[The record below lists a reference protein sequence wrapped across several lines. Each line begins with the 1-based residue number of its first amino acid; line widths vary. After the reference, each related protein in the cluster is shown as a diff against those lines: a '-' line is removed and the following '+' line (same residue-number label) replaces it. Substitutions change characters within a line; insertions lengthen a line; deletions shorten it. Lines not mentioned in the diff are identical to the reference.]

1 MPQIQSFLTHL
12 RTQLTQSI
20 DLTHKQNYSRRFKED
35 IKVYGIK
42 TPTLKIIIK
51 QNRTLIKDLP
61 KGQIWEICEEL
72 HKSDFCEESF
82 IASAFSHKL
91 NKYYEK
97 EDFQIFQKWI
107 EEYINNRAKCDTFCN
122 HTM

>member
-1 MPQIQSFLTHL
+1 MHEIQSFLTNL

-20 DLTHKQNYSRRFKED
+20 DPIHKQHYSRRFKED

-51 QNRTLIKDLP
+51 ENRKFIKVLP

-72 HKSDFCEESF
+72 YKSDFCEESF

-91 NKYYEK
+91 NKQYEK
-97 EDFQIFQKWI
+97 EDFQIFQRRI